1 MFEFIQKHKRL
12 LQIILAVLIVPP
24 FALFGVDYYF
34 RGADP
39 TDQVARVAGT
49 RISQQEFGQALR
61 RREDQLRQMLGGKVD
76 PSMVDSPQI
85 RRAVLNQLIDE
96 RVLYSAALKSGMTVP
111 NAELQSIIGDI
122 PAFKDGNG
130 KFSPQRYRELLN
142 AQGMSEGSFEA
153 ELRKDLIVG
162 RSRDAFS
169 TTAFVP
175 HSVVDRLYRLRQQK
189 REVSQF
195 VLDPSQFTAKVKVT
209 PEEAKAYYESHK
221 QQFELPEK
229 VKLEYAILSL
239 AAVEKGIAV
248 TPKELQDYYNSRSE
262 QLLGKPEERRARH
275 ILVAVAANATA
286 EQKAKA
292 KDKAEALLAQARKS
306 PKSFA
311 KLAKSSSEDPGSAAE
326 GGDLGFF
333 ARGKMV
339 KPFDDAVF
347 GMKVGDIVGP
357 VQTQFGYH
365 IIKLD
370 AVRPSEIPKFEAVKG
385 KIEEELKKAH
395 AGRAFAQEADEFSNL
410 VYDQPDSLQAV
421 IDKFKLS
428 LQSSGWVTRQGAEP
442 PLLEND
448 KFLRAVF
455 SDNVLNKKQNTEA
468 VEIAPNMLIAARV
481 VAHEPAKLRAFDE
494 VQGAIVQGLTQQ
506 KATEL
511 ARHEGETLLDKLRKG
526 EDADVHWS
534 APQTVLRERPEGL
547 QPEAARA
554 VFRADASKLPAYAGQ
569 EIAGGRFVL
578 YRIGKVIDTDAIDPE
593 QRNALAKQLGP
604 VAGQEALAAR
614 VSDLKQKADVK
625 IDEKK
630 IEKAG

>member
-24 FALFGVDYYF
+24 FALFGVDFYF
-34 RGADP
+34 RGTDP
-39 TDQVARVAGT
+39 ADQVARVAGT
-49 RISQQEFGQALR
+49 GISQQEFGQALR

-76 PSMVDSPQI
+76 PSMLDTPEI
-85 RRAVLNQLIDE
+85 RRAVLNQLIEE
-96 RVLYSAALKSGMTVP
+96 RLLYSAALKSGMTVP
-111 NAELQSIIGDI
+111 NAELQSFIGDI

-130 KFSPQRYRELLN
+130 VFSPQRYRELLS
-142 AQGMSEGSFEA
+142 AQGMSEGRFEA
-153 ELRKDLIVG
+153 DLRKDLIVG

-169 TTAFVP
+169 ATAFVP
-175 HSVVDRLYRLRQQK
+175 HAVVDRLYRLRQQK

-195 VLDPSQFTAKVKVT
+195 ALDPSQFTTKVKVT
-209 PEEAKAYYESHK
+209 PEETKAYYESHK

-229 VKLEYAILSL
+229 VKLEYVILSL
-239 AAVEKGIAV
+239 AAVETRVTV
-248 TPKELQDYYNSRSE
+248 TPKELQDYYNSRIE
-262 QLLGKPEERRARH
+262 QLGKPEERRARH
-275 ILVAVAANATA
+275 ILVAVGASATP

-292 KDKAEALLAQARKS
+292 KDKAEALLAEAKKS
-306 PKSFA
+306 PQGFA
-311 KLAKSSSEDPGSAAE
+311 ELAKKSSEDPGSAAD

-347 GMKVGDIVGP
+347 GMKVGDIAGP

-370 AVRPSEIPKFEAVKG
+370 AIKPSEVPKFEAVKA
-385 KIEEELKKAH
+385 KVEDELRKAR
-395 AGRAFAQEADEFSNL
+395 AGRAFAQDADEFSNL
-410 VYDQPDSLQAV
+410 VYDQPDNLQPV
-421 IDKFKLS
+421 IDKFKLA

-442 PLLEND
+442 PLLENN

-468 VEIAPNMLIAARV
+468 VEIAPNMLISARV
-481 VAHEPAKLRAFDE
+481 VAHEAAKLRPFDE
-494 VQGAIVQGLTQQ
+494 VQGAIVQALTQQ

-511 ARHEGETLLDKLRKG
+511 ARKEGEALLDRLRKG
-526 EDADVHWS
+526 EDADVHWPAS
-534 APQTVLRERPEGL
+534 QTVSRERSEGL

-554 VFRADASKLPAYAGQ
+554 VFRTDASKLPAYAGA
-569 EIAGGRFVL
+569 EIGGGRFAL
-578 YRIGKVIDTDAIDPE
+578 YRISKVIDTEGIDPE
-593 QRNALAKQLGP
+593 QRKALAKQLSP

-625 IDEKK
+625 VDEKK